1 MSSKTVV
8 VVEDREAQRIGMVY
22 ALERRGFRARGA
34 ATVAEARQAIEELR
48 EEIDV
53 MVLDMLLE
61 DPAAINV
68 TGADIGIQL
77 QAEHPTWMPEYF
89 IQSAHSKVNYYQLAL
104 RLGAATYLPKLKG
117 EVDISEVIRHVRALA
132 LRRALRLERPQVAD
146 RLGAIYDSTKNLSTA
161 VKVFCRDILKSEFDA
176 CLGAPYVL
184 LLTDE
189 SGTHNFVTNTNLPL
203 GHESIYTTLQAMAHG
218 ISNFSSPYEVTAE
231 ELRKLPK
238 PVNENERRVHER
250 LAGAAFIPL
259 ANIQFFRL
267 SLGLLEPLSGEV
279 LLEPLPRKVE
289 FPEDTGK
296 LAAVLAQYVRSTIVE
311 HVLRILV
318 HLDSQKRAM
327 LKGTSRFCVFLGQ
340 DQQSIVEEGIAN
352 LDLKE
357 GSETHYKLT
366 NLADDL
372 WDTGTILTNVAN
384 SDLKLNHPPLELR
397 SLVDQAFQDLK
408 ETMHFPSVKFSIEGD
423 CTIRAKSDDIYIA
436 LIRVL
441 QWLVQRRIETPPET
455 EQEIRVR
462 CVSADNASQV
472 IFEDQSLR
480 LASKVREQLFMPFSI
495 SAVTPVGTKSLG
507 PGLYLPLFLAK
518 MLVEEKYGGG
528 LDDRSDELEGEIGHR
543 LVMSFPT
550 PNRQQGKVNPRA

>member
-8 VVEDREAQRIGMVY
+8 IVEDLEPQRISMVY
-22 ALERRGFRARGA
+22 ALERRGFRAWGA

-53 MVLDMLLE
+53 MVLDMMLD
-61 DPAAINV
+61 DPAARDM

-89 IQSAHSKVNYYQLAL
+89 IQSAYSKVNYYQLAL
-104 RLGAATYLPKLKG
+104 RLGAAAYLPKLKG
-117 EVDISEVIRHVRALA
+117 DVEIGEVIRHVRALA

-161 VKVFCRDILKSEFDA
+161 VRTFCSNILKGELEA

-189 SGTHNFVTNTNLPL
+189 SGTHNFVTNTDLPV
-203 GHESIYTTLQAMAHG
+203 GHESVYTMLQAMAHG
-218 ISNFSSPYEVTAE
+218 ISNFSAPYEITTE
-231 ELRKLPK
+231 ELRKFPE
-238 PVNENERRVHER
+238 PANETEQRIYSR
-250 LAGAAFIPL
+250 LSGAAFIPL

-267 SLGLLEPLSGEV
+267 SLGLLK
-279 LLEPLPRKVE
+279 PLPNEVKY
-289 FPEDTGK
+289 PEDTGK

-311 HVLRILV
+311 HILRILV

-340 DQQSIVEEGIAN
+340 DQQSIVEEGIAKT
-352 LDLKE
+352 DLKE
-357 GSETHYKLT
+357 GSDTHYKLM

-384 SDLKLNHPPLELR
+384 SDSKIDHPPLALR
-397 SLVDQAFQDLK
+397 NLVEQAFHDLA
-408 ETMHFPSVKFSIEGD
+408 ETMHAPDVKFSIEGD
-423 CTIRAKSDDIYIA
+423 CTIKAKSDDMYIA
-436 LIRVL
+436 IIRVL
-441 QWLVQRRIETPPET
+441 QWLAQRRVETPPET
-455 EQEIRVR
+455 EQEIHVR
-462 CVSADNASQV
+462 CGGGDNASHV
-472 IFEDQSLR
+472 IFEDRSLR
-480 LASKVREQLFMPFSI
+480 LPNMVREQLFMPFSV
-495 SAVTPVGTKSLG
+495 SAATTLGTKSLG

-528 LDDRSDELEGEIGHR
+528 LDDKSDELEGDIGHR
-543 LVMSFPT
+543 LVMSFPMLSGQLE
-550 PNRQQGKVNPRA
+550 NREP